1 MLRGDYDRKMITIW
15 QCDDHIK
22 PGWYGHIVRMIY
34 FKEACICFV
43 ITARKRRMC
52 SFWWAEYSSGFNHS
66 SISRKRRKRNVPY
79 LSLGER
85 EEETLLSYV
94 TCRKLKLSQILCI
107 IDGGHKVWGEG
118 SVRWKK
124 WVINWALGLNE
135 NSFNGWPKKA
145 PRAERNGYK
154 AGESR
159 WK

>member
-1 MLRGDYDRKMITIW
+1 MYTIGKNCTIHYFVWTRMSPLNITLEGVFLIYYNITMGRVSRDPEFVLRNIW
-15 QCDDHIK
+15 TA
-22 PGWYGHIVRMIY
+22 P
-34 FKEACICFV
+34 KEVCVCFV

-107 IDGGHKVWGEG
+107 IDGGHKV
-118 SVRWKK
+118 
-124 WVINWALGLNE
+124 
-135 NSFNGWPKKA
+135 
-145 PRAERNGYK
+145 
-154 AGESR
+154 
-159 WK
+159 